1 MDPSASPPGLGPLD
15 GAATF
20 ATTEHFTLQT
30 ARAITVSEA
39 NGRMSSY
46 LAALSSV
53 VIALAFI
60 GQISQIGPTFNA
72 FALVQLPVLTLLGAS
87 TFVRL
92 VQSSLEDF
100 AYAQRIALV
109 RAYYLLVAPGLEP
122 YVVVDRGSPSTV
134 RAGAR
139 LLPSARQLTL
149 TAAGTVAVV
158 DSVVAAACAGIAL
171 NASGVPWLPVV
182 LAGAAAIGAAAFALH
197 ELHHRRALKG
207 YRPDG
212 VDVAAIL
219 VPAPRE
225 DVTTSTLRP
234 VTSDHASGRPT

>member
-1 MDPSASPPGLGPLD
+1 
-15 GAATF
+15 
-20 ATTEHFTLQT
+20 
-30 ARAITVSEA
+30 
-39 NGRMSSY
+39 
-46 LAALSSV
+46 
-53 VIALAFI
+53 
-60 GQISQIGPTFNA
+60 
-72 FALVQLPVLTLLGAS
+72 VLTLLGAS

-158 DSVVAAACAGIAL
+158 NSVVAAACAGIAL
-171 NASGVPWLPVV
+171 KASGVPWLPVV